1 MTLATL
7 QRSRAPGRLLVVED
21 EYFVA
26 DEMRRDLEAL
36 GASVL
41 GPVGSVARAIA
52 LVDDQNEID
61 GAILDINLGGETV
74 FPVAAALEARRIPFV
89 FWTAYETWTLPSE
102 FRDRPRLA
110 KPASAEEA
118 LRFLQPMPVIERVA
132 PAPTRRRSTPVLADV
147 YATGHGDYLLRLHA
161 GGLVQE
167 PELTWVGLA
176 SIDPA
181 QWSVRLR
188 MSVEPGVF
196 YRVPP
201 RYLQGLWSDLA
212 VVG

>member
-1 MTLATL
+1 MNTALL
-7 QRSRAPGRLLVVED
+7 ERPRAPGRLLVVED

-41 GPVGSVARAIA
+41 GPVGSVASAIA
-52 LVDDQNEID
+52 LLGDEDAID
-61 GAILDINLGGETV
+61 GAILDINLAGDTV

-89 FWTAYETWTLPSE
+89 FWTAYESWTLPSE

-110 KPASAEEA
+110 KPSSAEEA

-132 PAPTRRRSTPVLADV
+132 PAPRRRPQVQLADV
-147 YATGHGDYLLRLHA
+147 FVTAHGDYLLRLHA
-161 GGLVQE
+161 GGSSHE
-167 PELTWVGLA
+167 PDLDWVGLA

-181 QWSVRLR
+181 QWGVRLR
-188 MSVEPGVF
+188 MTMEAGVF

-201 RYLQGLWSDLA
+201 RYLQGLWSELA
-212 VVG
+212 VIG

>member
-1 MTLATL
+1 MVTSSLAT
-7 QRSRAPGRLLVVED
+7 SRAPGRLLVVED
-21 EYFVA
+21 EYLIA

-36 GASVL
+36 GASVI
-41 GPVGSVARAIA
+41 GPVPNVAAA
-52 LVDDQNEID
+52 MSLFDSDPDID
-61 GAILDINLGGETV
+61 GAILDINLAGETV

-89 FWTAYETWTLPSE
+89 FWTAYESWTLPSE

-110 KPASAEEA
+110 KPSSAEEA
-118 LRFLQPMPVIERVA
+118 LRYLRPMPVIETVQ
-132 PAPTRRRSTPVLADV
+132 PPVRRRSTPVLADV
-147 YATGHGDYLLRLHA
+147 FVSAHGDYLLRLHA
-161 GGLVQE
+161 GGLPNE
-167 PELTWVGLA
+167 TELDWIGLA

-201 RYLQGLWSDLA
+201 RYLQGLWSELA
-212 VVG
+212 VIG